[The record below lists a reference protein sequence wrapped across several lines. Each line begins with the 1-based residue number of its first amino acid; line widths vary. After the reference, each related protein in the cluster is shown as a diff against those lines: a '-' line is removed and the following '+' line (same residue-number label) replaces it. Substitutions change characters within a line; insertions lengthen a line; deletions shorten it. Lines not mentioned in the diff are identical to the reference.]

1 MSSPLLPPSYLEAHR
16 YDGAVIQHGRRD
28 RLDHCTIQPRD
39 LALMAAVRSHKFL
52 TAPQLFEL
60 WWPDRS
66 AWAAQ
71 RRLLRLFR
79 AGYLERFR
87 PIARRGSFPW
97 TYHLG
102 ERGHRLLQDA
112 GLLDPRARYRRRAI
126 YDYSLVLHELQL
138 NAWALACRRLL
149 GQRLLRWEGETD
161 IEPPPEARQHQGRLD
176 GYWSVEGLRTPK
188 PRLLRPDAIL
198 EVAGDDNHGESIKL
212 LVEFDRTRRL
222 DKNWD
227 KFRRYDAFLCS
238 WWLHTP
244 YGDSEQPPHV
254 LFVCQDAD
262 QREQFLRSADHQVTG
277 RRWQLSA
284 PPEQRDHVGRRHIL
298 FAVEADAHTG
308 LLEAWRL
315 PAAPPGH
322 PARDNNVESIV
333 LAGSLH
339 GATPQA
345 QLRLPTAS

>member
-1 MSSPLLPPSYLEAHR
+1 MGSPPLPPSYLDAHR
-16 YDGAVIQHGRRD
+16 YDGAVIQHDRRD

-39 LALMAAVRSHKFL
+39 LALIAAVRRHKFL
-52 TAPQLFEL
+52 TAPQLLEL

-66 AWAAQ
+66 AWAGQ

-79 AGYLERFR
+79 AGHLERFR

-149 GQRLLRWEGETD
+149 GERLLRWDGETD
-161 IEPPPEARQHQGRLD
+161 IEPPPQARQQQGRLD
-176 GYWSVEGLRTPK
+176 GYWSVEGLRTPH
-188 PRLLRPDAIL
+188 PRLLRPDTIL
-198 EVAGDDNHGESIKL
+198 ELAANANPDESITL

-238 WWLHTP
+238 WWPHTTYGERDEPP
-244 YGDSEQPPHV
+244 YV

-262 QREQFLRSADHQVTG
+262 QREQFLRGADHQLTG
-277 RRWQLSA
+277 HHWQPSTR
-284 PPEQRDHVGRRHIL
+284 PDQHDHIGRRHIL
-298 FAVEADAHTG
+298 FAVEADAHRG

-315 PAAPPGH
+315 PAFPPGH
-322 PARDNNVESIV
+322 PARDNNVHTIL
-333 LAGSLH
+333 LAGSPRPT
-339 GATPQA
+339 ASPA
-345 QLRLPTAS
+345 QLRLPTAA

>member
-1 MSSPLLPPSYLEAHR
+1 VSSPLPPSYLDAHR
-16 YDGAVIQHGRRD
+16 YDGAVVQHSRRD

-39 LALMAAVRSHKFL
+39 LALLAAVRRHKFL
-52 TAPQLFEL
+52 TAPQVLEL
-60 WWPDRS
+60 WWPERS
-66 AWAAQ
+66 AWAGQ

-112 GLLDPRARYRRRAI
+112 GLLDRRARYRRRAI

-138 NAWALACRRLL
+138 NAWALACRRVL
-149 GQRLLRWEGETD
+149 GERLVRWDGEID
-161 IEPPPEARQHQGRLD
+161 IEPPPEARQSQGRLD
-176 GYWSVEGLRTPK
+176 GRWSVEGLRIPQ
-188 PRLLRPDAIL
+188 PRLLRPDTIL
-198 EVAGDDNHGESIKL
+198 EFAADRDRAEPITL

-238 WWLHTP
+238 WWLHTA
-244 YGDSEQPPHV
+244 YGDSEQPPYV

-262 QREQFLRSADHQVTG
+262 QREQFLRGADHQLTG
-277 RRWQLSA
+277 HRRHRSA
-284 PPEQRDHVGRRHIL
+284 PGDQHQHAGRRHIL
-298 FAVEADAHTG
+298 FAVETDAHRG

-315 PAAPPGH
+315 PDSPPGR
-322 PARDNNVESIV
+322 PGRDNNVQTLT
-333 LAGSLH
+333 LAGSPRTV
-339 GATPQA
+339 AAQA
-345 QLRLPTAS
+345 QLRLTAAA